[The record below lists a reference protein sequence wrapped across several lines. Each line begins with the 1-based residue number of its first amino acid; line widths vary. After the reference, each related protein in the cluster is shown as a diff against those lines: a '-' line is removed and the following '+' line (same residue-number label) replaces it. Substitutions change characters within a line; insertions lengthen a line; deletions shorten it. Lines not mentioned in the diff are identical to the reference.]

1 MPPARE
7 FDYVSVDSTPLKGT
21 GSTPLLYLLWGDRV
35 EIVEDGDPWA
45 KVRAR
50 GRDAVGWVEK
60 SALKGEPL
68 LELYFVDV
76 GQGDGILIKTPGG
89 KHLMVDGG
97 NLRRNQNPRKN
108 AADFVDWK
116 FFHDYAENE
125 IRLDAL
131 IASHCD
137 VDHYGGLTDL
147 LAVDQTDELDCEA
160 VRVETIYHAGLGYWD
175 DGHGDST
182 LGPTAQKDGK
192 AFFHQLAGDRDAVEA
207 ALRPDAEPALA
218 GEWAKFMQ
226 AAADTRRADGKPTK
240 IERLSDR
247 RGHLPGFGPGGEDGV
262 AIKVL
267 GPLEFDVEVEGEQL
281 PARQQYTKAVGKSTN
296 GNSVLLRLD
305 YDKFRIVLTGDLNTN
320 SQDALLDAYAGEL
333 DELACDVAKACH
345 HGSDDVSI
353 PFLQALEPAATV
365 ISSGDNEGHDH
376 PRPKIISAS
385 ALTGF
390 RHPKAGNTLD
400 SPLIFST
407 ELSRSIKLGP
417 PVELVYGLV
426 NVRTNGKR
434 ILFATRDE
442 HKRTWR
448 TDEVDSRF

>member
-1 MPPARE
+1 MPPARK
-7 FDYVSVDSTPLKGT
+7 FDYVADKTTPLKGVDK
-21 GSTPLLYLLWGDRV
+21 STLLYLLWGDRV
-35 EIVEDGDPWA
+35 EVLEDGDPWV

-50 GRDAVGWVEK
+50 GREAVGWVK
-60 SALKGEPL
+60 KAALGGEQL
-68 LELYFVDV
+68 LEIYFVDV
-76 GQGDGILIKTPGG
+76 GQGDGILIKTPGE
-89 KHLMVDGG
+89 KHLMIDGG
-97 NLRRNQNPRKN
+97 NLRKDQNPRKN

-116 FFHDYAENE
+116 FFHDYAEDMIE
-125 IRLDAL
+125 LEAV

-137 VDHYGGLTDL
+137 IDHYGGLTDL
-147 LAVDQTDELDCEA
+147 LAVDKTDELDCKE
-160 VRVETIYHAGLGYWD
+160 VRVETIYHAGLGYWS
-175 DGHGDST
+175 DGDAKT
-182 LGPTAQKDGK
+182 LGPTVPVDGK
-192 AFFHQLAGDRDAVEA
+192 VFFRRLVGDRAEVEA
-207 ALRPDAEPALA
+207 ALQPDAEPALA

-226 AAADTRRADGKPTK
+226 AAADTLNAAGNPTA

-247 RGHLPGFGPGGEDGV
+247 TGHLNGFGPGVDGEV

-267 GPLEFDVEVEGEQL
+267 GPLEFEVEVGKKKL
-281 PARQQYTKAVGKSTN
+281 KARQEYGGDVGKSTN

-305 YDKFRIVLTGDLNTN
+305 YNGCRILLTGDLNED
-320 SQDALLDAYAGEL
+320 SQQALLTAYEDEL
-333 DELACDVAKACH
+333 GELACDVAKACH
-345 HGSDDVSI
+345 HGSEDVSI

-390 RHPKAGNTLD
+390 RHPKDGKTLE

-407 ELSRSIKLGP
+407 ELSRSVKLGP

-426 NVRTNGKR
+426 NVRTDGKE

-442 HKRTWR
+442 HTRRWR
-448 TDEVDSRF
+448 TDKVDSRF

>member
-1 MPPARE
+1 MPARE
-7 FDYVSVDSTPLKGT
+7 FDYVSDKTTPLKGVDK
-21 GSTPLLYLLWGDRV
+21 STLLNLLWGDRV
-35 EIVEDGDPWA
+35 EVLEDGDPWV

-50 GRDAVGWVEK
+50 GRDTVGWVK
-60 SALKGEPL
+60 KTALGGEPL
-68 LELYFVDV
+68 LEVYFIDV
-76 GQGDGILIKTPGG
+76 GQGDGILIKTPGK

-97 NLRRNQNPRKN
+97 NLRKAQNPRKN

-116 FFHDYAENE
+116 FFHDYGEDKIELEAV
-125 IRLDAL
+125 

-147 LAVDQTDELDCEA
+147 LAVDKNDELDCKE
-160 VRVETIYHAGLGYWD
+160 VRVETIYHAGLGYWSTG
-175 DGHGDST
+175 DGEKT
-182 LGPTAQKDGK
+182 LGPTEPKDGK
-192 AFFHQLAGDRDAVEA
+192 RFFRQLVGNREEVEA
-207 ALRPDAEPALA
+207 ALQPDAEPALA

-226 AAADTRRADGKPTK
+226 AAADTLNAGGDPAA

-247 RGHLPGFGPGGEDGV
+247 TEHLNGFGPGVDGEV

-267 GPLEFDVEVEGEQL
+267 GPLEFEVEVGGKTL
-281 PARQQYTKAVGKSTN
+281 HARQEYDGEAGISTN

-305 YDKFRIVLTGDLNTN
+305 YNGCRILLTGDLNTE
-320 SQDALLDAYAGEL
+320 SQEALLEFYEGKAG
-333 DELACDVAKACH
+333 ELACDVAKACH
-345 HGSDDVSI
+345 HGSEDVSI

-376 PRPKIISAS
+376 PRPKVISAS
-385 ALTGF
+385 ALTGY
-390 RHPKAGNTLD
+390 RHPEDGKTLE

-407 ELSRSIKLGP
+407 ELSRSVKLGP

-426 NVRTNGKR
+426 NVRTDGKE

-442 HKRTWR
+442 HTRRWR
-448 TDEVDSRF
+448 TDKVDSRF